1 MIPILTNYPPH
12 RALFTVSV
20 SIDHIICNVLRQPQ
34 VMESV
39 VSLST
44 EFYLLKLHGRV
55 EYLDS
60 DSLLKVCCDTIGVLF
75 PYSFNEALR
84 DNLAE
89 TFNEC
94 QGRS

>member
-1 MIPILTNYPPH
+1 MVGSFVHNGERQMRTQSYVGDDGDVDDVFSFL
-12 RALFTVSV
+12 LVSV

-60 DSLLKVCCDTIGVLF
+60 DSLLKVGQFVSC
-75 PYSFNEALR
+75 
-84 DNLAE
+84 
-89 TFNEC
+89 
-94 QGRS
+94 